1 MIRRIAVV
9 FLVYILGIFI
19 LSRLENNVFYMLF
32 LSICFFIYMTW
43 ELFNYYNGDWKK
55 NNEMLFNNLQKD
67 IDIAQLKKIS
77 SRPFLFGLEGRFI
90 SDESFYFD
98 DENLYIIAKNR
109 KIVKVPFEQIT
120 ELKKTS
126 MNINKIRIWQIS
138 VGIEG
143 AEAMFRFANNY
154 TIWNK
159 NFKEFYDKLSNKN
172 SIAVKTKW
180 SYWNL

>member
-1 MIRRIAVV
+1 MIRRIDTI

-19 LSRLENNVFYMLF
+19 LSRLGNNVFYMLF
-32 LSICFFIYMTW
+32 LSICFFIYMIW
-43 ELFNYYNGDWKK
+43 KLFNYYNRDWKK
-55 NNEMLFNNLQKD
+55 NNEMLFNDLQED

-77 SRPFLFGLEGRFI
+77 SRPFFFGLEGRFI

-98 DENLYIIAKNR
+98 DNNLYISAKNR
-109 KIVKVPFEQIT
+109 KAVKVPFDQIT

-126 MNINKIRIWQIS
+126 MSINKIRIWQIN

>member
-19 LSRLENNVFYMLF
+19 LFRLENNVFYILF
-32 LSICFFIYMTW
+32 LSICFFIYIIW
-43 ELFNYYNGDWKK
+43 KLFNYYNGDWKN
-55 NNEMLFNNLQKD
+55 NNEILFANLQED
-67 IDIAQLKKIS
+67 IYIAKLKKIS
-77 SRPFLFGLEGRFI
+77 SRLFFFGLEGRFI
-90 SDESFYFD
+90 SDEKFYFD

-109 KIVKVPFEQIT
+109 KTVKVPFEQIT

>member
-19 LSRLENNVFYMLF
+19 LSRLGNNVSYMLF
-32 LSICFFIYMTW
+32 LSICFFIYMIW
-43 ELFNYYNGDWKK
+43 ELFNYY
-55 NNEMLFNNLQKD
+55 
-67 IDIAQLKKIS
+67 IDIAKLKKIS

-98 DENLYIIAKNR
+98 DNNLYIIAKNR
-109 KIVKVPFEQIT
+109 KAVKVPFEQIT

-126 MNINKIRIWQIS
+126 MSINKIRIWQIS

-159 NFKEFYDKLSNKN
+159 NFKEFYSKLSRENPM
-172 SIAVKTKW
+172 AVKTKW

>member
-1 MIRRIAVV
+1 M
-9 FLVYILGIFI
+9 
-19 LSRLENNVFYMLF
+19 
-32 LSICFFIYMTW
+32 
-43 ELFNYYNGDWKK
+43 
-55 NNEMLFNNLQKD
+55 
-67 IDIAQLKKIS
+67 
-77 SRPFLFGLEGRFI
+77 EGRFI

-98 DENLYIIAKNR
+98 DENLYITAKNR
-109 KIVKVPFEQIT
+109 KAVKVSFTQIA

-126 MNINKIRIWQIS
+126 MSINKIRIWQIS

-159 NFKEFYDKLSNKN
+159 NFKEFYSKLSRENPM
-172 SIAVKTKW
+172 AVKTNW

>member
-1 MIRRIAVV
+1 MIRRITVV

-32 LSICFFIYMTW
+32 LSICFFIYMIW
-43 ELFNYYNGDWKK
+43 ELFNYYNGDWK
-55 NNEMLFNNLQKD
+55 NNEMLFHNLQED
-67 IDIAQLKKIS
+67 IDITQLKKIW
-77 SRPFLFGLEGRFI
+77 SRPFFFGLKGRFI

-98 DENLYIIAKNR
+98 DENLYITAKNR
-109 KIVKVPFEQIT
+109 KAVKVSFSQIA

-126 MNINKIRIWQIS
+126 ININKIRIWQIS

>member
-1 MIRRIAVV
+1 MIRRVVIV

-19 LSRLENNVFYMLF
+19 LFRLENVFHIIF
-32 LSICFFIYMTW
+32 FSICFFIYMIW

-55 NNEMLFNNLQKD
+55 NNEILFANLQED
-67 IDIAQLKKIS
+67 IDIAKLKKIS
-77 SRPFLFGLEGRFI
+77 SRPFFFGLEARFI

-98 DENLYIIAKNR
+98 DNNLYIIAKNR
-109 KIVKVPFEQIT
+109 KAVKVPFEQIT

-126 MNINKIRIWQIS
+126 MSINKIRIWQIS

-143 AEAMFRFANNY
+143 AEAMFQFANNY

-159 NFKEFYDKLSNKN
+159 NFKEFYTKLSRENPM
-172 SIAVKTKW
+172 AVKTKW
-180 SYWNL
+180 SYWKL

>member
-1 MIRRIAVV
+1 MIRRIVV
-9 FLVYILGIFI
+9 IFLVCILGIFI
-19 LSRLENNVFYMLF
+19 LIRLENNFFYMLF
-32 LSICFFIYMTW
+32 LSICFFIYMIW

-55 NNEMLFNNLQKD
+55 NNEMLFNNLQED

-77 SRPFLFGLEGRFI
+77 SRPFFFGLEGRFI

-98 DENLYIIAKNR
+98 DDNLYIIAKNR
-109 KIVKVPFEQIT
+109 KAVKVPFEQIT

-126 MNINKIRIWQIS
+126 MSINKIRIWQIS

-159 NFKEFYDKLSNKN
+159 NFKEFYDKLSNK
-172 SIAVKTKW
+172 IP
-180 SYWNL
+180 

>member
-55 NNEMLFNNLQKD
+55 NNEMLFNNLQED

-77 SRPFLFGLEGRFI
+77 LRPVLLGLEGRFI

-98 DENLYIIAKNR
+98 DNNLYIIAKNR
-109 KIVKVPFEQIT
+109 KAVKVPFTQIA
-120 ELKKTS
+120 ELKKTAI
-126 MNINKIRIWQIS
+126 NINKIRIWQIS
-138 VGIEG
+138 VRIEG

-159 NFKEFYDKLSNKN
+159 NFKEFYTKLSRENPM
-172 SIAVKTKW
+172 AVKTKW

>member
-55 NNEMLFNNLQKD
+55 NNEMLFNNLQED

-77 SRPFLFGLEGRFI
+77 LRPFLFGLEGRFI

-98 DENLYIIAKNR
+98 DNNLYIIAKNR
-109 KIVKVPFEQIT
+109 KAVKVPFTQIA
-120 ELKKTS
+120 ELKKTAI
-126 MNINKIRIWQIS
+126 NINKIRIWQIS
-138 VGIEG
+138 VRIEG

>member
-1 MIRRIAVV
+1 MIRRIVV
-9 FLVYILGIFI
+9 IFLVCSLGIFI
-19 LSRLENNVFYMLF
+19 LIRLENNFFYMLF
-32 LSICFFIYMTW
+32 LSICFFIYMIW

-55 NNEMLFNNLQKD
+55 NNEMLFNNLQED

-77 SRPFLFGLEGRFI
+77 SRPFFFGLEGRFI

-98 DENLYIIAKNR
+98 DDNLYIIAKNR
-109 KIVKVPFEQIT
+109 KTVKVPFEQIT

-159 NFKEFYDKLSNKN
+159 NFKEFYDKLSNK
-172 SIAVKTKW
+172 IP
-180 SYWNL
+180 

>member
-1 MIRRIAVV
+1 MIRRIVV
-9 FLVYILGIFI
+9 IFLVCSLGIFI
-19 LSRLENNVFYMLF
+19 LIRLENNFFYMLF
-32 LSICFFIYMTW
+32 LSICFFIYMIW

-55 NNEMLFNNLQKD
+55 NNEMLFNNLQED

-77 SRPFLFGLEGRFI
+77 SRPFFFGLEGRFI

-98 DENLYIIAKNR
+98 DDNLYIIAKNR
-109 KIVKVPFEQIT
+109 KAVKVPFERIT
-120 ELKKTS
+120 EIKKTS
-126 MNINKIRIWQIS
+126 MSINKIRIWQIS

-159 NFKEFYDKLSNKN
+159 NFKEFYDKLSNK
-172 SIAVKTKW
+172 IP
-180 SYWNL
+180 

>member
-1 MIRRIAVV
+1 MA
-9 FLVYILGIFI
+9 
-19 LSRLENNVFYMLF
+19 
-32 LSICFFIYMTW
+32 
-43 ELFNYYNGDWKK
+43 K
-55 NNEMLFNNLQKD
+55 
-67 IDIAQLKKIS
+67 LKKIS
-77 SRPFLFGLEGRFI
+77 SRPFFFGLEGRFI

-98 DENLYIIAKNR
+98 DNNLYISAKNR
-109 KIVKVPFEQIT
+109 KAVKVPFEQIT

-126 MNINKIRIWQIS
+126 MSINKIRIWQIS

>member
-19 LSRLENNVFYMLF
+19 LFRLGNNVFYMLF
-32 LSICFFIYMTW
+32 LSICFFIYITW

-55 NNEMLFNNLQKD
+55 NNEMLFNNLKED
-67 IDIAQLKKIS
+67 IDTARLKKIS

-98 DENLYIIAKNR
+98 DNNLYISAKNR
-109 KIVKVPFEQIT
+109 KAVKVPFDQIT

-126 MNINKIRIWQIS
+126 MSINKIRIWQIN